1 MKDKYLSIA
10 IPTRNDDCSLLVS
23 KLLEQAR
30 RETSLDFEILIADDA
45 SDNAEVI
52 SQLDILS
59 QQKGCRLIRLK
70 ENVGRAAVRNMLARE
85 AIYERVLF
93 IDAGVDITNPNFLH
107 TYIRHADDADIICGG
122 WKTEVDSQTAISNLR
137 AKYELS
143 CEQNHTPKQ
152 RNRHPYRSFRTVNF
166 LAHKDILLKN
176 PLPADMTGYG
186 YEDVVF
192 GKQTERAG
200 CTILHIDNPVVYKSY
215 EDNTAFVSK
224 IMQSV
229 DTLYIYR
236 ERIGHYSKL
245 HAFAIKLRKLRL
257 ASLIVLLYRL
267 RSESWKKQL
276 CGNRPSMRILSIL
289 KLGYYLSLLG
299 NDVR

>member
-23 KLLEQAR
+23 KLLKQAR

-85 AIYERVLF
+85 AKYERVLF

-107 TYIRHADDADIICGG
+107 TYIHHADDADIICGG
-122 WKTEVDSQTAISNLR
+122 WKTEVDSQTASSNLR

-143 CEQNHTPKQ
+143 
-152 RNRHPYRSFRTVNF
+152 
-166 LAHKDILLKN
+166 
-176 PLPADMTGYG
+176 
-186 YEDVVF
+186 
-192 GKQTERAG
+192 
-200 CTILHIDNPVVYKSY
+200 
-215 EDNTAFVSK
+215 
-224 IMQSV
+224 
-229 DTLYIYR
+229 
-236 ERIGHYSKL
+236 
-245 HAFAIKLRKLRL
+245 
-257 ASLIVLLYRL
+257 
-267 RSESWKKQL
+267 
-276 CGNRPSMRILSIL
+276 
-289 KLGYYLSLLG
+289 
-299 NDVR
+299 